1 MNPGA
6 RQLIC
11 ALIALLL
18 VPPIQARHLWGNPDG
33 EFRAY
38 ILGAERKTVESLV
51 LSCCMP
57 MLYEALAGKAR
68 NAPQNPAVIMDA
80 ADQALNRLF
89 NADFA
94 GAHSILKEEI
104 RKHPEDPFPHSLRA
118 ATILFSEFDRMRILE
133 LDFFADDDS
142 LTERKLLKPDRKMRE
157 DFFQAIEHARNLAS
171 ARLTINPQDVNAS
184 FALFVAA
191 GVETDYTLLIDKS
204 YRRGY
209 KLSKE
214 TQKYS
219 RTLLAMNPP
228 IYDAYLSPGMLEY
241 GIGNLNWFFRLFVH
255 FDQISGDKQ
264 KAIEYLKL
272 VIEHGRYYSPYAKIL
287 LSVINLRDK
296 KPEQA
301 LVLLNELGRA
311 FPENTLIHKEIVRLS
326 KKIDASRPEKSNR

>member
-1 MNPGA
+1 M
-6 RQLIC
+6 
-11 ALIALLL
+11 
-18 VPPIQARHLWGNPDG
+18 QAPYLWGNPEG
-33 EFRAY
+33 EFNAY
-38 ILGAERKTVESLV
+38 VLDAEKKTAESIV
-51 LSCCMP
+51 PPFCMT
-57 MLYEALAGKAR
+57 MLLAAVAGQAR
-68 NAPQNPAVIMDA
+68 NAPPNPAATQDA

-142 LTERKLLKPDRKMRE
+142 LTDRKLLKPDRKMRE

-171 ARLTINPQDVNAS
+171 ARLSINPQDVNAS
-184 FALFVAA
+184 FAVFVAA
-191 GVETDYTLLIDKS
+191 GVEADYTLLIDKS

-228 IYDAYLSPGMLEY
+228 VYDAYLSPGMLEY
-241 GIGNLNWFFRLFVH
+241 GIGNLNWLFRLFVH
-255 FDQISGDKQ
+255 FDQIEGNKQ

-301 LVLLNELGRA
+301 LVLLKELGRD
-311 FPENTLIHKEIVRLS
+311 FPENTLIRKEITRIS
-326 KKIDASRPEKSNR
+326 KEIDAARPAKSSR